1 MENRKAKLI
10 LSGDWY
16 EWEGEDIMKGCRRVN
31 MVEIVCAHVCKGK
44 MKPVE
49 TIAGMGAE
57 G

>member
-1 MENRKAKLI
+1 
-10 LSGDWY
+10 
-16 EWEGEDIMKGCRRVN
+16 MKGCRRVN